1 MLTCHVQS
9 FACMNACLVLQDS
22 LNSEANSLQDAHA
35 ELDQRFADLQQQ
47 HQSDVAA
54 AAARQATLQSELQG
68 LTEVHVSVLNQLSEA
83 TAEVNEL
90 GDLAQEHSQLT
101 ADLANL
107 RAAHERLQASKQEAD
122 AEHAEL
128 QTRAETL
135 TQSLAD
141 SKSAHAELSFTLTT
155 LRAGLDSTSQ
165 HLADSEAANA
175 ELSCKLSTLQ
185 SEAETSLAHL
195 KDQLADMSRQHSD
208 AQQSCQQLH
217 NQLLQAK
224 TDCDSLA
231 DARQVS
237 SLHFLKLEHVN
248 DCWKHAGVN
257 TLHLPRKLCCNAA
270 FFRAVGHSA
279 PALSPYSAQK
289 CFAAEKWGIL

>member
-1 MLTCHVQS
+1 
-9 FACMNACLVLQDS
+9 MNACIVLQDS
-22 LNSEANSLQDAHA
+22 LNSEVNSLRAAHA

-47 HQSDVAA
+47 HQLDGAA

-107 RAAHERLQASKQEAD
+107 RAAHEMLQAGKEEAH

-128 QTRAETL
+128 QTRAAFL

-141 SKSAHAELSFTLTT
+141 STSANAELNFTLTT

-165 HLADSEAANA
+165 NLADSEAANA
-175 ELSCKLSTLQ
+175 ELRCKLSTLQ

-195 KDQLADMSRQHSD
+195 EDQLASVSRQHAD

-217 NQLLQAK
+217 DQIAQARAELYNLVE
-224 TDCDSLA
+224 T
-231 DARQVS
+231 RQVS
-237 SLHFLKLEHVN
+237 NLQENPHARACGEDS
-248 DCWKHAGVN
+248 KHAGMN
-257 TLHLPRKLCCNAA
+257 TLCAHHQSGKLCCNA
-270 FFRAVGHSA
+270 S
-279 PALSPYSAQK
+279 
-289 CFAAEKWGIL
+289 FARLVITAYLTMLRSLVLNVEWYI

>member
-1 MLTCHVQS
+1 MLTCHVQL
-9 FACMNACLVLQDS
+9 FACVNACLVLQDS
-22 LNSEANSLQDAHA
+22 LDSEVNSLQAAHA
-35 ELDQRFADLQQQ
+35 ELDQRLADVQQQ

-90 GDLAQEHSQLT
+90 GDVAQEHFQLT

-135 TQSLAD
+135 THSLAD

-175 ELSCKLSTLQ
+175 ELSCKLSTMQ
-185 SEAETSLAHL
+185 SEAESSLAHL
-195 KDQLADMSRQHSD
+195 EDQLAGISRQHSD
-208 AQQSCQQLH
+208 AQQSCQQL
-217 NQLLQAK
+217 NDQLLQAK
-224 TDCDSLA
+224 TDCDNLA

-237 SLHFLKLEHVN
+237 NLQQNPQACACASMLEACWHECTLSTKKTRLQCKLV
-248 DCWKHAGVN
+248 
-257 TLHLPRKLCCNAA
+257 
-270 FFRAVGHSA
+270 
-279 PALSPYSAQK
+279 
-289 CFAAEKWGIL
+289 

>member
-1 MLTCHVQS
+1 MQP
-9 FACMNACLVLQDS
+9 FACVNACIVIQDS
-22 LNSEANSLQDAHA
+22 LDSEVNSLRAAHA

-107 RAAHERLQASKQEAD
+107 RAAHERLQASKEEVD
-122 AEHAEL
+122 AEHAKL
-128 QTRAETL
+128 QTRTATL

-165 HLADSEAANA
+165 HLANSKAANA

-185 SEAETSLAHL
+185 PETDTSLVHL
-195 KDQLADMSRQHSD
+195 EDKLACVSRQHSD
-208 AQQSCQQLH
+208 PHQSCQQLH
-217 NQLLQAK
+217 DQLLQAN
-224 TDCDSLA
+224 TNCDNLA
-231 DARQVS
+231 GARQVS
-237 SLHFLKLEHVN
+237 NLQE
-248 DCWKHAGVN
+248 DPQACACQECWKHAGMN
-257 TLHLPRKLCCNAA
+257 ALHLPRKLCCNAS
-270 FFRAVGHSA
+270 FLRAGGQST
-279 PALSPYSAQK
+279 PYNAQK
-289 CFAAEKWGIL
+289 CFADE

>member
-1 MLTCHVQS
+1 MPCATI
-9 FACMNACLVLQDS
+9 ACLNACFVLQDA
-22 LNSEANSLQDAHA
+22 LDSEVNSLQAAHA
-35 ELDQRFADLQQQ
+35 ELEQRFADLQQQ

-107 RAAHERLQASKQEAD
+107 RAAHERLQASKEEVD

-135 TQSLAD
+135 THSLAD

-165 HLADSEAANA
+165 HLAGSEAANA
-175 ELSCKLSTLQ
+175 ELSSKLSTMQ
-185 SEAETSLAHL
+185 SEAETSLARL
-195 KDQLADMSRQHSD
+195 EDQLAGVSRQHSD

-217 NQLLQAK
+217 DQLLQAK

-237 SLHFLKLEHVN
+237 NLPFLKLEHV
-248 DCWKHAGVN
+248 K
-257 TLHLPRKLCCNAA
+257 T
-270 FFRAVGHSA
+270 VGSMLA
-279 PALSPYSAQK
+279 
-289 CFAAEKWGIL
+289 